1 MKTFHYHTTQFLPVS
16 LEEAWQFFSS
26 AGNLALITPPELD
39 FTILS
44 HLPDGEIYEGMI
56 IDYRVKPLFGISL
69 HWQTEIVNV
78 TRPFI
83 FTDRQLSG
91 PYRKWEHTHIF
102 EPKDNGILMK
112 DEVVYQLPL
121 GIIGNIA
128 HAVLV
133 RKKLE
138 QIFGFRRKTLIKIF
152 ERNGNLI
159 K

>member
-1 MKTFHYHTTQFLPVS
+1 MKTFCYHTTQLLPAS

-26 AGNLALITPPELD
+26 AGNLAYITPPELD
-39 FTILS
+39 FTVLTY
-44 HLPDGEIYEGMI
+44 LPEGEIYEGMI
-56 IDYRVKPLFGISL
+56 IDYRVRPLFGIPL
-69 HWQTEIVNV
+69 HWQTEIVKVN
-78 TRPFI
+78 RPFM

-102 EPKDNGILMK
+102 EPKDNGLLMK

-121 GIIGNIA
+121 GIIGTIA
-128 HAVLV
+128 HAIVV

-138 QIFGFRRKTLIKIF
+138 QIFAFRRKTLIKIF
-152 ERNGNLI
+152 KTNGNLL